1 MSKASILAVVAAFA
15 LAATVAG
22 VIAYR
27 PAPTPTVDTNATAT
41 APAPTAPRP
50 VWTDAKWPFPID
62 QWGTGRA
69 FVCKAADCGAEVT
82 LYLRAKL
89 GFCNCTT
96 GVADDEELERVGDLD
111 LVGTQKVAVGEGRPI
126 TVHWMKGR
134 SRAYTFGRG
143 RSSPGSALAIAFN
156 DRCDAISATAVVTQ
170 EHVLTYEAAVLEFLN
185 GALVRKWAETALGI

>member
-1 MSKASILAVVAAFA
+1 MSKTSVWAVVSALALVVAA
-15 LAATVAG
+15 TG
-22 VIAYR
+22 VVAYR
-27 PAPTPTVDTNATAT
+27 SAPAPAVDTNATA
-41 APAPTAPRP
+41 APSPLSP

-111 LVGTQKVAVGEGRPI
+111 LVGTGRSAVQDGRPI

-134 SRAYTFGRG
+134 SRAYTFTVG
-143 RSSPGSALAIAFN
+143 RSPPRSALAVAFN
-156 DRCDAISATAVVTQ
+156 DRCDAISATAVVTDERALIQ
-170 EHVLTYEAAVLEFLN
+170 ETAVLEFLN
-185 GALVRKWAETALGI
+185 GTLVRKWAETALGI